1 MLRTCVLQ
9 PLALSRRIVV
19 STRGFRVTRRRQPR
33 RQLACPHHPEARL
46 LSCSPKRYL
55 AAAAD
60 RRVLAGPVERE
71 RFTAWA
77 ERQKLQPLGPDAWIE
92 QFFCQ
97 DCQDKLY
104 WQVRRDPEGALT
116 IHPIPPGVQ
125 AQLAALYRQ
134 LRQSSG

>member
-1 MLRTCVLQ
+1 M
-9 PLALSRRIVV
+9 
-19 STRGFRVTRRRQPR
+19 
-33 RQLACPHHPEARL
+33 LACPHHLETRL

-55 AAAAD
+55 AVAAD
-60 RRVLAGPVERE
+60 GRVLAGPVERE
-71 RFTAWA
+71 RFDAWA
-77 ERQKLQPLGPDAWIE
+77 GRQKLQPLGPDAWIE

-97 DCQDKLY
+97 DCQAKLY

-125 AQLAALYRQ
+125 AQLAALHRQ